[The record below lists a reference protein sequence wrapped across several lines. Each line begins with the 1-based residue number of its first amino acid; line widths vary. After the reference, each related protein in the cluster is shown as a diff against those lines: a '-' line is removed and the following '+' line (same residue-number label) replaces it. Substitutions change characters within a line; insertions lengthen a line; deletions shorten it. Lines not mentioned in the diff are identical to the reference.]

1 MTRVRTTAAVL
12 LGMLLLLGQALAAR
26 ADCCS
31 PLDTAGPDVAAA
43 GCCGHCP
50 AQLAPTQE
58 PASTTVKAA
67 PVQAPALAGL
77 VAPSIVASVA
87 IADRSAPLDP
97 SPPAPSSSRVA
108 PLRL

>member
-1 MTRVRTTAAVL
+1 MRHARTISAVL
-12 LGMLLLLGQALAAR
+12 LGMFLLLGQALAAR
-26 ADCCS
+26 ADCCP

-50 AQLAPTQE
+50 TQLAPTQE

-67 PVQAPALAGL
+67 HAPTPALTG
-77 VAPSIVASVA
+77 VAARPVVASIA
-87 IADRSAPLDP
+87 ITHRAGPLDP
-97 SPPAPSSSRVA
+97 SPPALPVSCVA